1 MIGNLYNFGAQSPM
15 EVNWSQRINPSLMYL
30 NSGEDNPTRTNSEFF
45 PTVFPFASGSSFISN
60 SRNQKYP
67 RMILMNAG
75 SSSLGE
81 DSGGALYPGWV
92 VNKQN
97 KALAIEIQDAYPR
110 RMLHNLLLIGG
121 SDGNPMPIAGTY
133 FVKMM
138 DHIPGTVEPFSCVIL
153 DENKS
158 VDEFTIRGNLSLN
171 GGGEADDAINLL
183 GKANAIDCG
192 NF

>member
-1 MIGNLYNFGAQSPM
+1 MIGNLYNFGVQSPM

-30 NSGEDNPTRTNSEFF
+30 SSGEDNPTRTNSEFF
-45 PTVFPFASGSSFISN
+45 PTVFPFATGSSFIAN
-60 SRNQKYP
+60 SRNQRNP

-81 DSGGALYPGWV
+81 DSGGDFYPGWV

-97 KALAIEIQDAYPR
+97 KALAIEIQDGYPR

-133 FVKMM
+133 FIKMM

-153 DENKS
+153 DEDKS

-171 GGGEADDAINLL
+171 GGEDADDAINLL

-192 NF
+192 DF